1 MKQTHRLL
9 LCNRAAAGAILA
21 FVAFLAVSVAPLRA
35 LAPAEWRYVQA
46 LEVPSPGLVRIDLP
60 PATLNAARPGL
71 EDLRLIDATG
81 AEVPFL
87 IEEPAPQPA
96 IRQRA
101 KSFRAALAEKSTV
114 IVIETG
120 LQKPSG
126 GVTLETPARNFV
138 KAVRVEGS
146 HDAQEWQEL
155 AAGRQVFRLPDGAS
169 KLDVEFSPG
178 TWEFLRLTIDD
189 QRAGPVPFTGAE
201 VHGEK
206 SGAPTVPVVVT
217 IKSRDESPG
226 VTRLAL
232 DLGAANL
239 RLASIELETPEPL
252 FTRGITVA
260 VPEIAADGIREN
272 PIATG
277 TIHRVALD
285 GTTAEWL
292 QMKIEQRVRPRE
304 LIILVR
310 NQDSPP
316 LRISGVR
323 AERRPARM
331 IFLASQAGA
340 FRILSGHAQCAA
352 PHYDLAALAGR
363 LTGATA
369 TEIKPAAIAENAGY
383 RAPDALA
390 GMGEASAPLDVSQWK
405 FRKAVQIAGAGTQQ
419 LELDPEVL
427 SHATPG
433 FADLRLMRA
442 QRQLPYLIESTS
454 ILRPLTPQITAA
466 NDPKHPRLSRWSLKF
481 PQPGLPLTRF
491 ACTSPTLLF
500 ERTLRLWEEVPDERG
515 DKYPREL
522 GRATWR
528 RTPGEPLREFTF
540 EIAERPLTDTL
551 LLETDNGDNPPID
564 LATVRAWHP
573 VTRLAFKAV
582 SDAGEPLQLY
592 YGNHQ
597 VGPPRYDL
605 ALVASQLFAAEKTVA
620 ALGAEE
626 GGKKSTW
633 LATEPLSGGS
643 RIVFWAVL
651 AVVVA
656 ALLFVLARLFPKADP
671 PGPSA

>member
-1 MKQTHRLL
+1 MKLRHRLL
-9 LCNRAAAGAILA
+9 LCNRAAGAVL
-21 FVAFLAVSVAPLRA
+21 AFLAVSVAPLRA
-35 LAPAEWRYVQA
+35 LSPAEWRYGQA
-46 LEVPSPGLVRIDLP
+46 LEVPAPGIMRVELP

-96 IRQRA
+96 IRQPA
-101 KSFRAALAEKSTV
+101 KTFRASLAAKSTV
-114 IVIETG
+114 IIVETG
-120 LQKPSG
+120 LQKPAG

-155 AAGRQVFRLPDGAS
+155 AVGRQVFRLPDSAA
-169 KLDVEFSPG
+169 KLDVEFPPG

-201 VHGEK
+201 VRGEK
-206 SGAPTVPVVVT
+206 IGAPTVPVAIS
-217 IKSRDESPG
+217 IKSRDEIPG

-232 DLGAANL
+232 DLGVANL
-239 RLASIELETPEPL
+239 RLARIELETPEPL

-260 VPEIAADGIREN
+260 VPEVAADGIRES

-292 QMKIEQRVRPRE
+292 QVAIEQRVRPRE
-304 LIILVR
+304 LVILVR

-331 IFLASQAGA
+331 VFLASHAGT

-352 PHYDLAALAGR
+352 PRYDLAALAAR
-363 LTGATA
+363 ITGAVA
-369 TEIKPAAIAENAGY
+369 TEIQPAAIAETAGY
-383 RAPDALA
+383 RSPDALA
-390 GMGEASAPLDVSQWK
+390 GLGETSAPLDVSQWK
-405 FRKAVQIAGAGTQQ
+405 FRKAVQIAGAGAQQ
-419 LELDPEVL
+419 LELDADVL

-454 ILRPLTPQITAA
+454 ILRPITPQIAAA
-466 NDPKHPRLSRWSLKF
+466 NDPKHPRLSRWSLRF

-491 ACTSPTLLF
+491 ACTSPTPLF

-528 RTPGEPLREFTF
+528 RTPGDPVREFTF
-540 EIAERPLTDTL
+540 EIAQRPITATL

-564 LATVRAWHP
+564 LAVVRAWHP
-573 VTRLAFKAV
+573 VTRLAFKAAPV
-582 SDAGEPLQLY
+582 AGEPLQLY
-592 YGNHQ
+592 YGNTQ
-597 VGPPRYDL
+597 AGPPRYDL
-605 ALVASQLFAAEKTVA
+605 ALVASQLFAAEKTTA
-620 ALGAEE
+620 SLGAEE

-633 LATEPLSGGS
+633 LAAEPLSSGS

-656 ALLFVLARLFPKADP
+656 ALLFILARLFPKADP

>member
-1 MKQTHRLL
+1 MKRRHR
-9 LCNRAAAGAILA
+9 LCNRAVAGAILA
-21 FVAFLAVSVAPLRA
+21 LLATGVAPLRA
-35 LAPAEWRYVQA
+35 LSPAEWRYQQA
-46 LEVPSPGLVRIDLP
+46 LEVPVPGLVRVDLP

-81 AEVPFL
+81 AEVPFV
-87 IEEPAPQPA
+87 IEEPAPQRG

-101 KSFRAALAEKSTV
+101 KSFRVSLAAKSTA
-114 IVIETG
+114 IVLETG
-120 LQKPSG
+120 VQKPVG
-126 GVTLETPARNFV
+126 GVTLESPARNFV

-155 AAGRQVFRLPDGAS
+155 AAGRQVFRLPDGTA
-169 KLDVEFSPG
+169 KLDVEFTPG

-206 SGAPTVPVVVT
+206 TGAPTAPVAVT

-239 RLASIELETPEPL
+239 RLATIELETPEPL
-252 FTRGITVA
+252 FTRAVTVA
-260 VPEIAADGIREN
+260 VPEIADEAIREN

-292 QMKIEQRVRPRE
+292 RVEIEHRVRSRE
-304 LIILVR
+304 LLILVR

-323 AERRPARM
+323 AERRPVRM
-331 IFLASQAGA
+331 VFLASGAGT
-340 FRILSGHAQCAA
+340 FRVLSGHAQCAA
-352 PHYDLAALAGR
+352 PRYDLAALAGR
-363 LTGATA
+363 FTGATA
-369 TEIKPAAIAENAGY
+369 SEIKPAAIAENSEY
-383 RAPDALA
+383 RVPDALA
-390 GMGEASAPLDVSQWK
+390 GMGETSAPLDVSQWK
-405 FRKAVQIAGAGTQQ
+405 FRKAVQIAGSGAQQ
-419 LELDPEVL
+419 LELDLDVL
-427 SHATPG
+427 SHANAS

-442 QRQLPYLIESTS
+442 QRQLPYLVESTS
-454 ILRPLTPQITAA
+454 ILRALTPQITAA
-466 NDPKHPRLSRWSLKF
+466 NDPKKPRLSRWSLKF
-481 PQPGLPLTRF
+481 PQPALPLTRF
-491 ACTSPTLLF
+491 ACASPTPLF
-500 ERTLRLWEEVPDERG
+500 ERELRLWEEVPDERG

-528 RTPGEPLREFTF
+528 RTPADPARDVIF
-540 EIAERPLTDTL
+540 EITQRPLTDTL
-551 LLETDNGDNPPID
+551 LLETDNGDNPPLD

-573 VTRLAFKAV
+573 VTRLAFKAAPG
-582 SDAGEPLQLY
+582 AGEPLQLY
-592 YGNHQ
+592 YGNEKASR
-597 VGPPRYDL
+597 PRYDL
-605 ALVASQLFAAEKTVA
+605 ALVAPQLFAAEKTVA

-633 LATEPLSGGS
+633 LAAEPLSGGS
-643 RIVFWAVL
+643 RIAFWAVL
-651 AVVVA
+651 ALVVA
-656 ALLFVLARLFPKADP
+656 ALLIVIARLFPKSDSS
-671 PGPSA
+671 GPSA

>member
-1 MKQTHRLL
+1 MKQKQRIR
-9 LCNRAAAGAILA
+9 LCNRAVAGAILA
-21 FVAFLAVSVAPLRA
+21 LLVASVAPLRA
-35 LAPAEWRYVQA
+35 LSLAEWRYQQA
-46 LEVPSPGLVRIDLP
+46 LDVQVPGLVRVALP

-81 AEVPFL
+81 AEVPFV
-87 IEEPAPQPA
+87 IEEPAPQRA

-101 KSFRAALAEKSTV
+101 KSFRVSVAAKSTA
-114 IVIETG
+114 IVLETG
-120 LQKPSG
+120 VQKPVG
-126 GVTLETPARNFV
+126 GITLETPARNFV
-138 KAVRVEGS
+138 KAARVEGS

-155 AAGRQVFRLPDGAS
+155 AAGRQVFRLPDGAA
-169 KLDVEFSPG
+169 KLDVEFTPG

-206 SGAPTVPVVVT
+206 TGAPTAPVAVT

-239 RLASIELETPEPL
+239 RLATIELETPEPL
-252 FTRGITVA
+252 FTRAVTVA
-260 VPEIAADGIREN
+260 VPEIADDGIREK

-292 QMKIEQRVRPRE
+292 RVEIEQQVRSRE
-304 LIILVR
+304 LLILVR

-331 IFLASQAGA
+331 VFLASEAGS

-352 PHYDLAALAGR
+352 PRYDLAALSGR
-363 LTGATA
+363 LAGANA
-369 TEIKPAAIAENAGY
+369 SEIKLAALVENSEFRAAET
-383 RAPDALA
+383 LA
-390 GMGEASAPLDVSQWK
+390 GLGETSAPLDISQWK
-405 FRKAVQIAGAGTQQ
+405 FRKAVQIAGPGAQQ
-419 LELDPEVL
+419 LELDLDVL
-427 SHATPG
+427 SHANPG

-442 QRQLPYLIESTS
+442 QRQLPYLVESTS
-454 ILRPLTPQITAA
+454 ILRALTPQIAA
-466 NDPKHPRLSRWSLKF
+466 VNDPKKPRLSRWSLKF
-481 PQPGLPLTRF
+481 PQPALPLTRF
-491 ACTSPTLLF
+491 ACASPTPLF
-500 ERTLRLWEEVPDERG
+500 ERELRLWEEVPDERG

-528 RTPGEPLREFTF
+528 RTPGDPAREFIF
-540 EIAERPLTDTL
+540 EITQRPLTDTL
-551 LLETDNGDNPPID
+551 LLETDNGDNPPLD
-564 LATVRAWHP
+564 LASVRAWHP
-573 VTRLAFKAV
+573 VTRLAFKAAP
-582 SDAGEPLQLY
+582 AGEPLQLY
-592 YGNHQ
+592 YGNEKA
-597 VGPPRYDL
+597 GRPRYDL
-605 ALVASQLFAAEKTVA
+605 ALVAPQLFAAEKTVA

-633 LATEPLSGGS
+633 LAAETLSGS
-643 RIVFWAVL
+643 ARIVFWAVL
-651 AVVVA
+651 ALVVA
-656 ALLFVLARLFPKADP
+656 ALLIVIARLFPKSDSS
-671 PGPSA
+671 GPSA

>member
-1 MKQTHRLL
+1 MKRRHR
-9 LCNRAAAGAILA
+9 LCNRAVAGAILA
-21 FVAFLAVSVAPLRA
+21 LLATGVAPLRA
-35 LAPAEWRYVQA
+35 LSPAEWRYQQA
-46 LEVPSPGLVRIDLP
+46 LEVPVPGLVRVDLP

-81 AEVPFL
+81 AEVPFV
-87 IEEPAPQPA
+87 IEEPAPQRG

-101 KSFRAALAEKSTV
+101 KSFRVSLAAKSTA
-114 IVIETG
+114 IVLETG
-120 LQKPSG
+120 VQKPVG
-126 GVTLETPARNFV
+126 GVTLESPARNFV

-155 AAGRQVFRLPDGAS
+155 AAGRQVFRLPDGTA
-169 KLDVEFSPG
+169 KLDVEFTPG

-206 SGAPTVPVVVT
+206 TGAPTAPVAVT

-239 RLASIELETPEPL
+239 RLATIELETPEPL
-252 FTRGITVA
+252 FTRAVTVA
-260 VPEIAADGIREN
+260 VPEIADEAIREN

-292 QMKIEQRVRPRE
+292 RVEIEHRVRSRE
-304 LIILVR
+304 LLILVR

-323 AERRPARM
+323 AERRPVRM
-331 IFLASQAGA
+331 VFLASGAGT
-340 FRILSGHAQCAA
+340 FRVLSGHAQCAA
-352 PHYDLAALAGR
+352 PRYDLAALAGR
-363 LTGATA
+363 FTGATA
-369 TEIKPAAIAENAGY
+369 SEIKPAAIAENSEY
-383 RAPDALA
+383 RVPDALA
-390 GMGEASAPLDVSQWK
+390 GMGETSAPLDVSQWK
-405 FRKAVQIAGAGTQQ
+405 FRKAVQIAGSGAQQ
-419 LELDPEVL
+419 LELDLDVL
-427 SHATPG
+427 SHANAS

-442 QRQLPYLIESTS
+442 QRQLPYLVESTS
-454 ILRPLTPQITAA
+454 ILRALTPQITAA
-466 NDPKHPRLSRWSLKF
+466 NDPKKPRLSRWSLKF
-481 PQPGLPLTRF
+481 PQPALPLTRF
-491 ACTSPTLLF
+491 ACASPTPLF
-500 ERTLRLWEEVPDERG
+500 ERELRLWEEVPDERG

-528 RTPGEPLREFTF
+528 RTPADPARDVIF
-540 EIAERPLTDTL
+540 EITQRPLTDTL
-551 LLETDNGDNPPID
+551 LLETDNGDNPPLD

-573 VTRLAFKAV
+573 VTRLAFKAAPG
-582 SDAGEPLQLY
+582 AGEPLQLY
-592 YGNHQ
+592 YGNEKASR
-597 VGPPRYDL
+597 PRYDL
-605 ALVASQLFAAEKTVA
+605 ALVAPQLFAAEKTVA

-633 LATEPLSGGS
+633 LAAEPLSGS
-643 RIVFWAVL
+643 ARIAFWAVL
-651 AVVVA
+651 ALVVA
-656 ALLFVLARLFPKADP
+656 ALLIVLARLFPKADS
-671 PGPSA
+671 PGPPA

>member
-1 MKQTHRLL
+1 MKPRHR
-9 LCNRAAAGAILA
+9 LCNRAVAGAILA
-21 FVAFLAVSVAPLRA
+21 LFAAGVAPLRA
-35 LAPAEWRYVQA
+35 LSPAEWRYHQA
-46 LEVPSPGLVRIDLP
+46 LEVPAPGLVRIDLP
-60 PATLNAARPGL
+60 PSTLNAARHGL

-81 AEVPFL
+81 AEVPFV
-87 IEEPAPQPA
+87 IEEPAPQRG

-101 KSFRAALAEKSTV
+101 KSFRVSLAAKSTT

-120 LQKPSG
+120 VQKPVG
-126 GVTLETPARNFV
+126 GVTLESPARNFV

-155 AAGRQVFRLPDGAS
+155 AAGRQVFRLPDGAA
-169 KLDVEFSPG
+169 KLDVEFTPG

-206 SGAPTVPVVVT
+206 TGAPTTAVAAT

-239 RLASIELETPEPL
+239 RLATIELETPEPL
-252 FTRGITVA
+252 FTRAVTVA
-260 VPEIAADGIREN
+260 VPEIADDGIREKA
-272 PIATG
+272 IATG

-292 QMKIEQRVRPRE
+292 RVEIGQRVRSRE
-304 LIILVR
+304 LLILVR

-323 AERRPARM
+323 AERRPVRM
-331 IFLASQAGA
+331 VFLASGAGT

-352 PHYDLAALAGR
+352 PRYDLAALAGR
-363 LTGATA
+363 LTGAAA
-369 TEIKPAAIAENAGY
+369 TEINPAAITENSEY
-383 RAPDALA
+383 RAAETLA
-390 GMGEASAPLDVSQWK
+390 GFGETSVPLDVSQWK
-405 FRKAVQIAGAGTQQ
+405 FRKTVQIAGPGAQQ
-419 LELDPEVL
+419 LELDLDVL
-427 SHATPG
+427 SHANPG

-442 QRQLPYLIESTS
+442 QRQLPYLVESTS

-466 NDPKHPRLSRWSLKF
+466 NDPKKPRLSRWSLKF
-481 PQPGLPLTRF
+481 PQPALPLTRF
-491 ACTSPTLLF
+491 ACASPTPLF
-500 ERTLRLWEEVPDERG
+500 ERELRVWEEVPDERG

-528 RTPGEPLREFTF
+528 RTPGVPARDVIF
-540 EIAERPLTDTL
+540 EITQRPLTDTL
-551 LLETDNGDNPPID
+551 LIETDNGDNPPLD
-564 LATVRAWHP
+564 LASVRAWHP
-573 VTRLAFKAV
+573 VTRLAFKA
-582 SDAGEPLQLY
+582 APAAEPLQLY
-592 YGNHQ
+592 YGNEKASR
-597 VGPPRYDL
+597 PRYDL
-605 ALVASQLFAAEKTVA
+605 ALVAPQLFAAEKTVA

-633 LATEPLSGGS
+633 LAAETLSGGS
-643 RIVFWAVL
+643 RIAFWAVL
-651 AVVVA
+651 ALVVA
-656 ALLFVLARLFPKADP
+656 VLLFVLARLFPKGDS